1 MTKSMNLYSH
11 PIIMKSQNPEIEM
24 AELHPL
30 KNSIYQQYEDNVKV
44 HTDEISRCEKK
55 AKWFV
60 IGQLAAFILAI
71 SCIAIYAMYY
81 GETVVI
87 VLAIFF
93 VLAYITLRRMDV
105 ANGDKMERLKAVRS
119 VYANEMAYLNGD
131 FKAFRDGKQY
141 VNPCHAYSFD
151 MDVFGEQSLFQRI
164 NRTVTSGGSDY
175 LAAQLGSA
183 STRTRREIEDQRDAI
198 NELADDVSLRTS
210 FIAVGQLRGD
220 IINTDEIMGVVEK
233 AKSISLPL
241 FASSYAAIVVA
252 VASVVGF
259 LSSFVAALMDAV
271 PSNVPFLWGLLHLLF
286 MIVLCSRPLRSINKT
301 VGAVSKQMSMYVSL
315 MEIILQGNYSAKD
328 NVDILS
334 RLSLG
339 EGNALSSFTELK
351 RLMDSLDRNGNP
363 LYRIFCN
370 TFFLNDFF
378 LIRRFSKWESSYLS
392 RMNEWID
399 AVSKFDALVSMA
411 TFRYNEPYAKDV
423 EIDDSDKVVYSA
435 EGLYHPFLGEKA
447 VPNDFSI
454 SDSHYYIVTGA
465 NMAGKSTFL
474 RAIGVNYILAMCGM
488 PIFAKRLRVSVFS
501 LFSSMRTTDDLAHGI
516 SYFNAELLRLKQLIS
531 ECKENRHTLIILDEI
546 LKGTNSADKLSGSRM
561 FLESIAKL
569 PVTGIIATHDLEL
582 SKMSTEH
589 PDRFHNYC
597 FEIELTDNV
606 TYSYR
611 ITPGVARN
619 QNATYLLRGLLR
631 NI

>member
-1 MTKSMNLYSH
+1 
-11 PIIMKSQNPEIEM
+11 MKSQIPESEM
-24 AELHPL
+24 VTLHPL
-30 KNSIYQQYEDNVKV
+30 KSSVYQQYEDNVNV
-44 HTDEISRCEKK
+44 LTDEVRQCERK

-60 IGQLAAFILAI
+60 IGQMTAFVLAI
-71 SCIAIYAMYY
+71 SCIAIYAIYY
-81 GETVVI
+81 AETFVI
-87 VLAIFF
+87 ALAIFF
-93 VLAYITLRRMDV
+93 VLAYIAVRRMDV
-105 ANGDKMERLKAVRS
+105 ANGDKLERLKAVRS
-119 VYANEMAYLNGD
+119 VYVNEMAYLNGD

-175 LAAQLGSA
+175 LAAQLGFT
-183 STRTRREIEDQRDAI
+183 STRTIQEIEDQRNAV
-198 NELADDVSLRTS
+198 NELADDRSLRTS

-220 IINTDEIMGVVEK
+220 IINTDEVIGVVEK

-241 FASSYAAIVVA
+241 FASSSAAMLVA
-252 VASVVGF
+252 AFSVVGF
-259 LSSFVAALMDAV
+259 LFSFVAALMDAV
-271 PSNVPFLWGLLHLLF
+271 PSNVPFLWGLLHLLL
-286 MIVLCSRPLRSINKT
+286 MIILCSRPLRSINKT
-301 VGAVSKQMSMYVSL
+301 VGAVSKLMNMYVSL
-315 MEIILQGNYSAKD
+315 IEIISQGHYSSKV
-328 NVDILS
+328 NMDILS
-334 RLSLG
+334 CLSIG
-339 EGNALSSFTELK
+339 DGNALSSFTELK

-363 LYRIFCN
+363 LFRIFCN
-370 TFFLNDFF
+370 SFFLNDFF
-378 LIRRFSKWESSYLS
+378 LIRRFSKWEYCYLS

-447 VPNDFSI
+447 VPNDFCI

-488 PIFAKRLRVSVFS
+488 PIFAQRLRVSIFS

-582 SKMSTEH
+582 SKMSAEH

-606 TYSYR
+606 TYSYK
-611 ITPGVARN
+611 ITQGVARN
-619 QNATYLLRGLLR
+619 QNATYLLRGILR
-631 NI
+631 NINV

>member
-1 MTKSMNLYSH
+1 
-11 PIIMKSQNPEIEM
+11 MKSQIPESEM
-24 AELHPL
+24 VTLHPL
-30 KNSIYQQYEDNVKV
+30 KSSVYQQYEDNVNV
-44 HTDEISRCEKK
+44 LTDEVRQCERK

-60 IGQLAAFILAI
+60 IGQMTAFVLAI
-71 SCIAIYAMYY
+71 SCIAIYAIYY
-81 GETVVI
+81 AETFVI
-87 VLAIFF
+87 ALAIFF
-93 VLAYITLRRMDV
+93 VLAYIAVRRMDV
-105 ANGDKMERLKAVRS
+105 ANGDKLERLKAVRS
-119 VYANEMAYLNGD
+119 VYVNEMAYLNGD

-175 LAAQLGSA
+175 LAAQLGFT
-183 STRTRREIEDQRDAI
+183 STRTIQEIEDQRNAV
-198 NELADDVSLRTS
+198 NELADDRSLRTS

-220 IINTDEIMGVVEK
+220 IINTDEVIGVVEK

-241 FASSYAAIVVA
+241 FASSSAAMLVA
-252 VASVVGF
+252 AFSVVGF
-259 LSSFVAALMDAV
+259 LFSFVAALMDAV
-271 PSNVPFLWGLLHLLF
+271 SSNVPFLWGLLHLLL
-286 MIVLCSRPLRSINKT
+286 MIILCSRPLRSINKT
-301 VGAVSKQMSMYVSL
+301 VGAVSKLMNMYVSL
-315 MEIILQGNYSAKD
+315 IEIISQGHYSSKV
-328 NVDILS
+328 NMDILS
-334 RLSLG
+334 CLSIG
-339 EGNALSSFTELK
+339 DGNALSSFTELK

-370 TFFLNDFF
+370 SFFLNDFF
-378 LIRRFSKWESSYLS
+378 LIRRFSKWEYCYLS

-447 VPNDFSI
+447 VPNDFCI

-488 PIFAKRLRVSVFS
+488 PIFAQRLRVSIFS

-582 SKMSTEH
+582 SKMSAEH

-606 TYSYR
+606 TYSYK
-611 ITPGVARN
+611 ITQGVARN
-619 QNATYLLRGLLR
+619 QNATYLLRGILR
-631 NI
+631 NINV

>member
-1 MTKSMNLYSH
+1 
-11 PIIMKSQNPEIEM
+11 MKSQIPASEM
-24 AELHPL
+24 AKLHPL
-30 KNSIYQQYEDNVKV
+30 KNSIYLQYEEKVNVL
-44 HTDEISRCEKK
+44 TDEIRRCERK

-60 IGQLAAFILAI
+60 IDQLAAFILAI
-71 SCIAIYAMYY
+71 SCIAIYALYFA
-81 GETVVI
+81 EAVVI
-87 VLAIFF
+87 ALSVFF
-93 VLAYITLRRMDV
+93 LGAYIAVRRMDV
-105 ANGDKMERLKAVRS
+105 ANGDKMERLKAVRR

-131 FKAFRDGKQY
+131 FEAFRNGKQY
-141 VNPCHAYSFD
+141 INPSHAYSFD
-151 MDVFGEQSLFQRI
+151 MDVFGELSLFQRI

-183 STRTRREIEDQRDAI
+183 STRTRLEIEDQRNAI
-198 NELADDVSLRTS
+198 NELADDISLRIS

-220 IINTDEIMGVVEK
+220 IINTSEVIGVIEK
-233 AKSISLPL
+233 TKSISLPL
-241 FASSYAAIVVA
+241 FASSSAALVVA
-252 VASVVGF
+252 VASIVGF

-271 PSNVPFLWGLLHLLF
+271 PSNVPFLWGLLHLLL
-286 MIVLCSRPLRSINKT
+286 MIILCSRPLRSINKT
-301 VGAVSKQMSMYVSL
+301 VGAISRQMNMYVSL
-315 MEIILQGNYSAKD
+315 MEIISQGHYSSKV

-334 RLSLG
+334 HLSIG
-339 EGNALSSFTELK
+339 DGNALSSFTELK

-370 TFFLNDFF
+370 SFFLNDFF
-378 LIRRFSKWESSYLS
+378 LIRRFSKWESCYLT

-399 AVSKFDALVSMA
+399 AVSKFDAIVSMA

-423 EIDDSDKVVYSA
+423 EMDDSDKVVYSA
-435 EGLYHPFLGEKA
+435 EALYHPFLGEKA
-447 VPNDFSI
+447 VPNDFCI

-488 PIFAKRLRVSVFS
+488 PIFAKRLRISIFS

-531 ECKENRHTLIILDEI
+531 ECKENCHTLIILDEI

-582 SKMSTEH
+582 SKMSAEH

-597 FEIELTDNV
+597 FEIELKDNV
-606 TYSYR
+606 TYSYK

-619 QNATYLLRGLLR
+619 QNATYLLKGILR
-631 NI
+631 A